1 MERAST
7 QNTKFM
13 MHIFNSGLSLFCLAA
28 DQKSNSFKT
37 FYPVI
42 GNMSR
47 VRRLIWP
54 AIVSI
59 FLACNPLCV
68 AQAAWQAAVTDTARN
83 TPDAEIVVID
93 LPSGHVMASRRLPE
107 AARRLATPGST
118 LKPIVLFG
126 LLERGR
132 WNAERQIACSR
143 QLRVAGREL
152 NCSHPK
158 MPAFDAREA
167 LTWSCNTYFAA
178 VAGSLDPR
186 ELRGLL
192 EPTGLLGTTGL
203 TESETVARFREP
215 RTADETKLALLG
227 VDGIEVTPLELV
239 RAYRWLG
246 LEFAAHPEADATKV
260 VSEGIRDSASFGMAG
275 AAGLGG
281 VAVEGK
287 TGTASTIAGGRTHGW
302 FAGLAPAQNPK
313 VALVV
318 YLPTGHGADAAAVA
332 GEILRRSPLGKR

>member
-1 MERAST
+1 VGDIRS
-7 QNTKFM
+7 
-13 MHIFNSGLSLFCLAA
+13 
-28 DQKSNSFKT
+28 
-37 FYPVI
+37 
-42 GNMSR
+42 
-47 VRRLIWP
+47 VRRFSWQAAVL
-54 AIVSI
+54 V
-59 FLACNPLCV
+59 LLTGNPLCV
-68 AQAAWQAAVTDTARN
+68 AQAAWQAAVTGTAKSA
-83 TPDAEIVVID
+83 PDAEIVVID
-93 LPSGHVMASRRLPE
+93 LPSGHVIASRRLPE
-107 AARRLATPGST
+107 AARTLAAPGST

-203 TESETVARFREP
+203 TEGETVARFREP

-246 LEFAAHPEADATKV
+246 LEFAGHAETHATEV

-287 TGTASTIAGGRTHGW
+287 TGTASSMAGGRTHGW
-302 FAGLAPAQNPK
+302 FVGLAPAQNPK

-318 YLPTGHGADAAAVA
+318 YLPTGHGSDAAAVA
-332 GEILRRSPLGKR
+332 GEILQRSPLEKQ

>member
-1 MERAST
+1 VGDIRS
-7 QNTKFM
+7 
-13 MHIFNSGLSLFCLAA
+13 
-28 DQKSNSFKT
+28 
-37 FYPVI
+37 
-42 GNMSR
+42 
-47 VRRLIWP
+47 VRRFIWQ
-54 AIVSI
+54 AAVLVL
-59 FLACNPLCV
+59 LAGNRLCV
-68 AQAAWQAAVTDTARN
+68 AQAAWQAAVTDTAKN
-83 TPDAEIVVID
+83 APDAEIVIID
-93 LPSGHVMASRRLPE
+93 LSSGHVMASRRLAD
-107 AARRLATPGST
+107 AARTLAAPGST
-118 LKPIVLFG
+118 LKPIVLYG
-126 LLERGR
+126 LLDQGR
-132 WNAERQIACSR
+132 WNPDRQIACSR
-143 QLRVAGREL
+143 QLHVAGREL

-246 LEFAAHPEADATKV
+246 LEFAAHAETNATEV

-275 AAGLGG
+275 AAGSGR
-281 VAVEGK
+281 ADVEGK
-287 TGTASTIAGGRTHGW
+287 TGTASTVAGGRTHGW
-302 FAGLAPAQNPK
+302 FVGLAPTQNPK

-318 YLPTGHGADAAAVA
+318 YLPAGRGADAAAVA

>member
-1 MERAST
+1 MGDIRS
-7 QNTKFM
+7 
-13 MHIFNSGLSLFCLAA
+13 
-28 DQKSNSFKT
+28 
-37 FYPVI
+37 
-42 GNMSR
+42 
-47 VRRLIWP
+47 VRRFSWQAAVL
-54 AIVSI
+54 V
-59 FLACNPLCV
+59 LLTGNPLCV
-68 AQAAWQAAVTDTARN
+68 AQAAWQAAVTGTAKSA
-83 TPDAEIVVID
+83 PDAEIVVID
-93 LPSGHVMASRRLPE
+93 LPSGHVIASRRLPE
-107 AARRLATPGST
+107 AARTLAAPGST

-143 QLRVAGREL
+143 HLHVAGREL

-203 TESETVARFREP
+203 TEGETVARFREP

-246 LEFAAHPEADATKV
+246 LEFAGHAETHATEV

-287 TGTASTIAGGRTHGW
+287 TGTASSMAGGRTHGW
-302 FAGLAPAQNPK
+302 FVGLAPAQNPK

-318 YLPTGHGADAAAVA
+318 YLPTGHGSDAAAVA
-332 GEILRRSPLGKR
+332 GEILQRSPLEKQ

>member
-1 MERAST
+1 VGDIRS
-7 QNTKFM
+7 
-13 MHIFNSGLSLFCLAA
+13 
-28 DQKSNSFKT
+28 
-37 FYPVI
+37 
-42 GNMSR
+42 
-47 VRRLIWP
+47 VRRFIWQ
-54 AIVSI
+54 AAVLVL
-59 FLACNPLCV
+59 LAGNRLCV
-68 AQAAWQAAVTDTARN
+68 AQAAWQAAVTDTAKN
-83 TPDAEIVVID
+83 APDAEIVIID
-93 LPSGHVMASRRLPE
+93 LSSGHVMASRRLAD
-107 AARRLATPGST
+107 AARTLAAPGST
-118 LKPIVLFG
+118 LKPIVLYG
-126 LLERGR
+126 LLDQGR
-132 WNAERQIACSR
+132 WNPDRQIACSR
-143 QLRVAGREL
+143 QLHVAGREL

-158 MPAFDAREA
+158 MLAFDAREA

-178 VAGSLDPR
+178 VAGSIDPK

-246 LEFAAHPEADATKV
+246 LEFAAHAEANATEV

-281 VAVEGK
+281 VIVEGK
-287 TGTASTIAGGRTHGW
+287 TGTASAVAGGRTHGW
-302 FAGLAPAQNPK
+302 FVGLAPAQNPK

-318 YLPTGHGADAAAVA
+318 YLPAGHGADAAAVA

>member
-1 MERAST
+1 LYSTDIRKSAS
-7 QNTKFM
+7 FE
-13 MHIFNSGLSLFCLAA
+13 
-28 DQKSNSFKT
+28 T
-37 FYPVI
+37 FYSTVGDI
-42 GNMSR
+42 RS
-47 VRRLIWP
+47 VRRFSWQAAVL
-54 AIVSI
+54 V
-59 FLACNPLCV
+59 LLTGNPLCV
-68 AQAAWQAAVTDTARN
+68 AQAAWQAAVTGTAKSA
-83 TPDAEIVVID
+83 PDAEIVVID
-93 LPSGHVMASRRLPE
+93 LPSGHVMASFALPK
-107 AARRLATPGST
+107 AAQTLAAPGST

-203 TESETVARFREP
+203 TEGETVARFREP

-246 LEFAAHPEADATKV
+246 LEFAGHAETHATEV

-287 TGTASTIAGGRTHGW
+287 TGTASSMAGGRTHGW
-302 FAGLAPAQNPK
+302 FVGLAPAQNPK

-318 YLPTGHGADAAAVA
+318 YLPTGHGSDAAAVA
-332 GEILRRSPLGKR
+332 GEILQRSPLEKQ